1 MLLISKN
8 LADEGVA
15 DEYSQPGVKLDPK
28 AFLTKYGILVAL
40 CLIIVVLSI
49 ISPAFLSITNIL
61 NVLRQISIN
70 GFLAIGVTFVI
81 LTGGIDLSVGA
92 IVAFAGVVSASIARV
107 PSYPAIFAIFMG
119 ILAGLVLGVIN
130 GFVIAKWNIAP
141 FIVTLGMMSA
151 ARGVTFVYSD
161 GRPIP
166 GLSDNFLYFASG
178 YILGIPIPV
187 ILLAIIYVIAS
198 IVLYRTRFG
207 RYVYAVGGN
216 EVSALISGLGVKK
229 IKVLVYAISGL
240 LAGLAGVVLTSRVTS
255 GLPQAGQSY
264 ELDAIAAVVI
274 GGTSLA
280 GGKGKLWG
288 TVVGFLLIGI
298 INNGLDLL
306 NVSSFYQLIVKG
318 LIIVIAV
325 MLDSQANKV
334 NA

>member
-1 MLLISKN
+1 MQLTPKNFADTGNGMLDSKASIRMN
-8 LADEGVA
+8 TR
-15 DEYSQPGVKLDPK
+15 K
-28 AFLTKYGILVAL
+28 FFTKYGIVVAL
-40 CLIIVVLSI
+40 CLIVTVLSI
-49 ISPAFLSITNIL
+49 ISPAFLDISNIL

-92 IVAFAGVVSASIARV
+92 IVAFAGVVAASVAKTPGNPTIL
-107 PSYPAIFAIFMG
+107 AIG
-119 ILAGLVLGVIN
+119 IGLLAGLMLGLIN
-130 GFVIAKWNIAP
+130 GLVIAKWNMAP

-151 ARGVTFVYSD
+151 ARGLTFVYSD

-166 GLSDNFLYFASG
+166 GLSEGFLRFGAG
-178 YILGIPIPV
+178 YILGIPTPV
-187 ILLAIIYVIAS
+187 VFLMVVYIIGTI
-198 IVLYRTRFG
+198 ILYRTKLG
-207 RYVYAVGGN
+207 RYIYAVGGN
-216 EVSALISGLGVKK
+216 ELAAIISGLKVRR
-229 IKVLVYAISGL
+229 IKVAVYAISGL

-274 GGTSLA
+274 GGTSLS

-288 TVVGFLLIGI
+288 TVVGFLLIGV

-325 MLDSQANKV
+325 MIDTEANKI
-334 NA
+334 N